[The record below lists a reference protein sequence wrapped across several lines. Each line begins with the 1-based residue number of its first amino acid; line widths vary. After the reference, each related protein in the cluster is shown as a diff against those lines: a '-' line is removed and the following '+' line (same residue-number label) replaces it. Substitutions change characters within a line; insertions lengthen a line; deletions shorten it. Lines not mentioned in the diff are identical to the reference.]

1 MDVRFWLGSGPSSNW
16 DTTRASHPRW
26 ACLSFNLSAMDESQ
40 ERPLMTHCGHCPSTR
55 KGSASTPHSA
65 GFGEPFRDEL
75 LNGDIFYSLK
85 EAQVLIERWR
95 RHYNEVRLHSAL
107 GYRPPASRDI
117 MPRRAN
123 PGFAV
128 DGLRPGQHL
137 TETVPRLT

>member
-1 MDVRFWLGSGPSSNW
+1 MADLRTSGLYQAQTPPSSVDVRFWLLADSICCGVE
-16 DTTRASHPRW
+16 
-26 ACLSFNLSAMDESQ
+26 C
-40 ERPLMTHCGHCPSTR
+40 PLVTLCGHCPSTR